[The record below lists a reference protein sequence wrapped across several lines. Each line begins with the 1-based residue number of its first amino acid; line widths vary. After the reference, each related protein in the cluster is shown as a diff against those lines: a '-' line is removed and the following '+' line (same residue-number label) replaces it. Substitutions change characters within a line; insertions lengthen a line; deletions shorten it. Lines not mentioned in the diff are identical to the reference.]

1 MNRIFFILLMLLI
14 TGSNQLFAQDK
25 FEKESRIKQKEVP
38 EKALAFITKLNINT
52 KVKWYLETSLTKKS
66 IEAKY
71 KYNNLNY
78 SIEFDTLGNIE
89 DVEVEI
95 NWEDLSQAIVRVVN
109 KRLSEECFKHKVVKV
124 QQQFLGTQ
132 QELIDVIANPSD
144 KSAVET
150 NYELIVKC
158 KTDKDINLFEYLFNN
173 KGNIVSKS
181 KIVFKNSS
189 HLEF

>member
-1 MNRIFFILLMLLI
+1 MLLI
-14 TGSNQLFAQDK
+14 TGSNQFFAQDK

-38 EKALAFITKLNINT
+38 KKALAFITKLNINT

-78 SIEFDTLGNIE
+78 SVEFDTLGNIE
-89 DVEVEI
+89 DVEVEL
-95 NWEDLSQAIVRVVN
+95 NWEDLSQAIARIVN
-109 KRLSEECFKHKVVKV
+109 KRLSEECIKHKVVKV

-132 QELIDVIANPSD
+132 QELIDVIANPSS